1 MKYFFIS
8 AINQITKELGGQT
21 IYPRIN
27 QEYDLILHF
36 NFQGKEFIDY
46 LSLKVFLKDED
57 CGIIVRSSITDK
69 NYIPISTY
77 TFLLV
82 ENLEEKLHSNISLKH
97 FTAGFY
103 FKGEKEFSKN

>member
-21 IYPRIN
+21 IYPKIN

-36 NFQGKEFIDY
+36 NFYGKEFVDY

-57 CGIIVRSSITDK
+57 CGIIVRTSITNK
-69 NYIPISTY
+69 KFVPISTY

-82 ENLEEKLHSNISLKH
+82 ENLEEKFHTNISLKQ
-97 FTAGFY
+97 FTAEFY
-103 FKGEKEFSKN
+103 FKGEKEFSKI